1 MSQRPQTFLLL
12 GGASRSEDICRI
24 VDALEDL
31 SVEDGHRVEI
41 HGHANTRT
49 ARQNRALWWLY
60 WTILQIGGN
69 TMAGWI
75 KEELHEH
82 FLCEH
87 FGFVVKTIFGEKT
100 RVPNRRSKKLSTA
113 EFAKFVDSIYAYMA
127 SKGVVLPLPDRA
139 HDWRQ
144 AA

>member
-1 MSQRPQTFLLL
+1 VSLRPQTFLLL

-24 VDALEDL
+24 VDALEEL
-31 SVEDGHRVEI
+31 PIEDGHRIEI

-60 WTILQIGGN
+60 GTILHIGGN
-69 TMAGWI
+69 TMAGWT

-82 FLCEH
+82 FLGEY
-87 FGFVVKTIFGEKT
+87 FGVTVKNIFGKRKE
-100 RVPNRRSKKLSTA
+100 VPNRRSKNLSTA
-113 EFAKFVDSIYAYMA
+113 EFAKFVDSIYSYMA

-139 HDWRQ
+139 HDWRK